1 MAVRRSWS
9 HSRDVMDLVTLDLPR
24 HVRRTREVRTGFLI
38 EVILRT
44 LEACWEGKDVVTAI
58 RPRYASATTS
68 HPGWPVRIEWRLER
82 TTSSSSSASW
92 LDEPSP
98 QRPIVD
104 QKLGRGTAGKPLETS
119 HNTRPSPLIFPGL
132 PHRDAAVPDNLTVV
146 GDQAPDYG
154 S

>member
-92 LDEPSP
+92 LDEPS
-98 QRPIVD
+98 RNV
-104 QKLGRGTAGKPLETS
+104 LS
-119 HNTRPSPLIFPGL
+119 
-132 PHRDAAVPDNLTVV
+132 
-146 GDQAPDYG
+146 
-154 S
+154 